1 MFIAISVLIL
11 IVAVLLGL
19 VVLVQNSKGGG
30 LASGLSSSTQI
41 MGVRK
46 TTDLLEKLTWG
57 FGIALFVL
65 SMAGSLSMPKSTDS
79 TVPASQESILQK
91 QLDNSAGTQS
101 LPQNPPPATN
111 EGDGTP

>member
-1 MFIAISVLIL
+1 MYIAISVLIL
-11 IVAVLLGL
+11 IVAILLGL

-65 SMAGSLSMPKSTDS
+65 SMAGSFSMPKATDANAP
-79 TVPASQESILQK
+79 TSQESILQK
-91 QLDNSAGTQS
+91 QLDNSAGSQS
-101 LPQNPPPATN
+101 LPQAPPPAPT
-111 EGDGTP
+111 EGDGN

>member
-1 MFIAISVLIL
+1 MFIAISVLVL
-11 IVAVLLGL
+11 IVAILLGL

-65 SMAGSLSMPKSTDS
+65 SIAGSFSMPKSTDS
-79 TVPASQESILQK
+79 SAPTSQESILQK

-101 LPQNPPPATN
+101 LPQTPTPTPT
-111 EGDGTP
+111 EGDGN

>member
-11 IVAVLLGL
+11 IVSVLLGL

-46 TTDLLEKLTWG
+46 TTDLMEKLTWG

-65 SMAGSLSMPKSTDS
+65 SILGSYSMPKGIQDS
-79 TVPASQESILQK
+79 NPATQESIIQK
-91 QLDNSAGTQS
+91 QLDNSAGSLQA
-101 LPQNPPPATN
+101 LPQTPPPS
-111 EGDGTP
+111 EETPEN